1 MITVWVEDFVR
12 GTSCPELGHSCLSP
26 KEQVSVSDRI
36 DLESHSHLAGFCA
49 SPESLEFTFLPFSYG
64 LSSPPRTGGPE

>member
-1 MITVWVEDFVR
+1 MITARAEDFVR

-36 DLESHSHLAGFCA
+36 DLESHGHLAGFYA
-49 SPESLEFTFLPFSYG
+49 SAESLELTFLPFSYR
-64 LSSPPRTGGPE
+64 LSSPRRMGG